1 MGLRQFQSEFGT
13 SKVRPSWLTIKNG
26 ATKKVQFVTEPHEF
40 KIVVEH
46 TSPEGDDGWKKRAI
60 CTYDPEIDGGCFA
73 CEQRLYGW
81 NQQIRVYIPAL
92 VNGRP
97 HVIAQGIGANSVFH
111 SLVQHKRDCGTIKHV
126 IFDVSRKGE
135 GKRSAY
141 RAELTDTP
149 TPLYKAQIDIESL
162 LNNVEY
168 TKQKSYYKE

>member
-1 MGLRQFQSEFGT
+1 MGLTQFQAKVGKT
-13 SKVRPSWLTIKNG
+13 VVRPSWLTIKNG
-26 ATKKVQFVTEPHEF
+26 DTKKVAFLAEPHEF

-46 TSPEGDDGWKKRAI
+46 TSPEGENGWKKRAV
-60 CTYDPEIDGGCFA
+60 CTYGTGQCYA
-73 CEQRLYGW
+73 CEQKLYGW

-92 VNGRP
+92 VGGRP

-111 SLVQHKRDCGTIKHV
+111 DLVQHKRECGTIKHV

-141 RAELTDTP
+141 RAEPTETP
-149 TPLYKAQIDIESL
+149 APLYKARVDIDAL

-168 TKQKSYYKE
+168 ANQKSYYKE